1 VDLVGGYYDSGDHV
15 KFGFPMAFAVT
26 TLSWSV
32 IEFEKELAAA
42 NKLKYA
48 LDAIKWGT
56 DYFIKAHK
64 EPNVLWAQ
72 VGDGDSDHLCWERAE
87 DMTTP
92 RTAYKITTDQP
103 GSEVAGETA
112 AALAAASRAFKPF
125 DSFYSNILLGDTTTH
140 FYASRSTILLR
151 LVIMM
156 NCYGRSVVYEATND
170 QYYLNYVSQNAAS
183 FGGTGWAVTEFS
195 WDNKYAGVQVLLTKV
210 LLQGGSG
217 AYSDTLKLY
226 QAKASSSLL
235 MPSEEQCHN
244 IKLTPGVNLVFQILL
259 DDDQGVCCTLMTG
272 TTCSTSHLRRT
283 FDGLLEYLSTSNA
296 KLNCPDGKL
305 ILQMSSNSQSPRYK
319 ISADYILGKNPK
331 SMSYLVGYGPNY
343 PTHVH
348 HRGASIPS
356 IFTLP
361 STVGCVDGF
370 ENWYDNPKADPNV
383 ILGALVGGPDANDA
397 FSDDRKNY
405 QHTEPT
411 LASNAPLVGVFAKL
425 DSVPDTGDSSSY
437 AASKAS
443 PPKKDAPIE
452 FVHKITNTW
461 KTNGTDYFRHEVT
474 GKNVCGKPITYLKL
488 DIENLSGP
496 IYGLK
501 ATKAAHMYEF
511 PEWLKALNSKQAFKF
526 VYIQGGEPAKV
537 AVAAYRN

>member
-1 VDLVGGYYDSGDHV
+1 MLREHVELFTFANTFQGRYDDSLLCVKKYYPSSTGYHD
-15 KFGFPMAFAVT
+15 
-26 TLSWSV
+26 
-32 IEFEKELAAA
+32 ELLWAAA
-42 NKLKYA
+42 WL
-48 LDAIKWGT
+48 
-56 DYFIKAHK
+56 
-64 EPNVLWAQ
+64 
-72 VGDGDSDHLCWERAE
+72 
-87 DMTTP
+87 
-92 RTAYKITTDQP
+92 
-103 GSEVAGETA
+103 
-112 AALAAASRAFKPF
+112 
-125 DSFYSNILLGDTTTH
+125 
-140 FYASRSTILLR
+140 
-151 LVIMM
+151 
-156 NCYGRSVVYEATND
+156 YEATND

-226 QAKASSSLL
+226 QAKGEFFLCSCL
-235 MPSEEQCHN
+235 QKNNGHN
-244 IKLTPGVNLVFQILL
+244 IKLTPG
-259 DDDQGVCCTLMTG
+259 
-272 TTCSTSHLRRT
+272 
-283 FDGLLEYLSTSNA
+283 GLLYFDDWNNMQYVASAAYLLTVYSNYLSTSNA
-296 KLNCPDGKL
+296 KLNCPDGQVDPSDVLKFAK
-305 ILQMSSNSQSPRYK
+305 SQ
-319 ISADYILGKNPK
+319 ADYILGKNPK

-343 PTHVH
+343 PTHAH